1 MSLDIIFKTVKNME
15 ETLDPFEMSAVST
28 TIVSSIK
35 NSFVDRS
42 YFSLYSVSTRLPG
55 YWAVSSISLIYSAGF

>member
-15 ETLDPFEMSAVST
+15 ETLDPFDMSAVST
-28 TIVSSIK
+28 TIVSSIE

-42 YFSLYSVSTRLPG
+42 YFSLYSVSTRLPW
-55 YWAVSSISLIYSAGF
+55 YWAVPSISLI

>member
-15 ETLDPFEMSAVST
+15 ETLDPFDMSAVST
-28 TIVSSIK
+28 KIVSSIE

-42 YFSLYSVSTRLPG
+42 YFSLYSVSTRLP
-55 YWAVSSISLIYSAGF
+55 